1 MSKHERAK
9 RLLRYEI
16 ISLETG
22 IALTR
27 GTDSMLAKWQEEAD
41 AFTYALAVLEAAEGV
56 EAEMIPVLHWR
67 ADLLRVAEQKMD
79 AKDLDDIAS
88 VLQAILDAKYEKGEA
103 VRSANE

>member
-1 MSKHERAK
+1 VDKHERAK

-41 AFTYALAVLEAAEGV
+41 AFTYALAVLEAVEGV
-56 EAEMIPVLHWR
+56 EEWMPKLMWNECYDETAT
-67 ADLLRVAEQKMD
+67 A
-79 AKDLDDIAS
+79 
-88 VLQAILDAKYEKGEA
+88 LQAIIDAKGA
-103 VRSANE
+103 